1 MLVVVYSTQ
10 NCHWIWVT
18 WFLSLFHTFEWLHG
32 VLHRII
38 IPQCHRHDQCD
49 SFHWARTHTHA
60 RATKPP
66 ASRHP
71 WLNNWTIKT
80 DSLTIWSDIL
90 SERMNCMHACIRN
103 APALYPSSFLYNYLS
118 TPLHC
123 SVGIPSGWCEC
134 NVCKL
139 DIMFV
144 CNFIVNVDNTNVPY
158 IVSVHY
164 SENGILIRA
173 RALSY
178 APTHTL
184 QYGLWV

>member
-1 MLVVVYSTQ
+1 MIVFIERG
-10 NCHWIWVT
+10 HI
-18 WFLSLFHTFEWLHG
+18 
-32 VLHRII
+32 
-38 IPQCHRHDQCD
+38 
-49 SFHWARTHTHA
+49 HTHVQPT
-60 RATKPP
+60 RPRLP
-66 ASRHP
+66 AYP
-71 WLNNWTIKT
+71 WLNNPTIKT

-178 APTHTL
+178 APTHTHTHHGMDCECSL
-184 QYGLWV
+184 YTTNTIASDFIPLSIWNVETNKHPIKFVRTMQQ